1 MNAFRADGHFDGEP
15 EDIVYSAWDIA
26 PPPRGT
32 KNFSESGDS
41 GAWVFSK
48 EGYLCG
54 MVVGGPNPKL
64 GQGLGKVHGI
74 VVPIDRIFAD
84 IELITGSKASLPP

>member
-1 MNAFRADGHFDGEP
+1 MHLEQMFILTANLRISFTAPGILRRLQEEP
-15 EDIVYSAWDIA
+15 RTS
-26 PPPRGT
+26 
-32 KNFSESGDS
+32 
-41 GAWVFSK
+41 VFSK
-48 EGYLCG
+48 EGYLWG
-54 MVVGGPNPKL
+54 MVVGGSNPKL